1 MKCLDFKYVII
12 YIFLYSIGLY
22 AQKPIS
28 LPTLYQPQAF
38 DILHYDAELDLRQG
52 LAKYVSGRCSIRF
65 VWVVNSLNENFY
77 FHLRDLK
84 VDSAFVGEKKVT
96 PEFRKEPNID
106 YSYYQIN
113 FSPVTAGDTQ
123 TIEIY
128 YSGFMTS
135 ENSNAPFGGIFLK
148 DSVLFAIGVGL
159 WNDYVSTTQHW
170 LPIYDH
176 PSDKAT
182 YSIRFRVPPGYVI
195 ATNGRTLEIPTP
207 DTLTETVWTTSSKF
221 PIATYLLTFAMGKF
235 KTTNV
240 GSQYLP
246 KSIEFVVYYLPQYED
261 AVIHSFK
268 NFYHIFFAFQNRYGR
283 YPFEKIG
290 FVLVPFTAGAMEHQT
305 MITMPQT
312 GVLNL
317 FQRKDTVNLLAA
329 HEFAHQWFGDMVT
342 PLDFRD
348 AWLSES
354 FATFSESV
362 FLEMLFGYDKY
373 LARQLEKKNDYFN
386 KTLPN
391 EGILPLYNF
400 RRTPPSSNYPG
411 TIYNKGAVVVGMLR
425 YLLGDDKFFEL
436 IRAYL
441 DSNAYKSASTQDF
454 ESFCNNYLGKNI
466 SWFFEQWVYG
476 KGYPVLKIIVSK
488 FPRGQDSADVLLK
501 VNQVQNGDLGRYINL
516 PLELNFKIGTKQYF
530 DTVLIMR
537 DVEQEFFLEGI
548 PEFSGLEVNRG
559 AKVVSLLRYSV
570 YSDVKEPKPDT
581 PTGKIFQVLCSNRN
595 AITLKFNTYHK
606 DYRFRII
613 DILGRV
619 AIEGKINALKGIE
632 TINFPELNSG
642 LYLIQL
648 MDGDMTQTEKVLIM

>member
-1 MKCLDFKYVII
+1 MKYSNVRYAILC
-12 YIFLYSIGLY
+12 IFLYSIGLC

-38 DILHYDAELDLRQG
+38 DVLDYDADLDLRQG
-52 LAKYVSGRCSIRF
+52 LTKYISGRCSIRF
-65 VWVVNSLNENFY
+65 VWVTNSLNENFY

-84 VDSAFVGEKKVT
+84 VDSAFLGEKKVV
-96 PEFRKEPNID
+96 PEFRKEQNID

-113 FSPVTAGDTQ
+113 FTSVAVGDTQ
-123 TIEIY
+123 TVVIY
-128 YSGFMTS
+128 YSGYMTAES
-135 ENSNAPFGGIFLK
+135 SNPPFGGVFLK

-159 WNDYVSTTQHW
+159 RNEYVSTTQHW
-170 LPIYDH
+170 LPVYDH

-195 ATNGRTLEIPTP
+195 AANGRTFEVPTS
-207 DTLTETVWTTSSKF
+207 DTLAETVWVTSSKF

-235 KTTNV
+235 KTTTV

-261 AVIHSFK
+261 AAIHSFK
-268 NFYHIFFAFQNRYGR
+268 NFYHTFFAFQNRFGR

-290 FVLVPFTAGAMEHQT
+290 FVLVPFSAGAMEHQT
-305 MITMPQT
+305 MITMPQADA
-312 GVLNL
+312 LNL

-362 FLEMLFGYDKY
+362 FLEMLFGYDRY
-373 LARQLEKKNDYFN
+373 LEKLVEKKNDYFN
-386 KTLPN
+386 KIIPY
-391 EGILPLYNF
+391 EGVLPLYNF

-436 IRAYL
+436 LRTYL
-441 DSNAYKSASTQDF
+441 DSNAYQSRSTQDF
-454 ESFCNNYLGKNI
+454 ESFCNNYLGENI
-466 SWFFEQWVYG
+466 SWFFEQWIYG
-476 KGYPVLKIIVSK
+476 KGYPIVEATVSK
-488 FPRGQDSADVLLK
+488 FPRGQDSVDVLVK
-501 VNQVQNGDLGRYINL
+501 VRQAQSENLGRYINL
-516 PLELNFKIGTKQYF
+516 PLELNFKTGTKQYF
-530 DTVLIMR
+530 DTVLVMR
-537 DVEQEFFLEGI
+537 AVEQEFLLEGI
-548 PEFSGLEVNRG
+548 PEFSGLEINRG
-559 AKVVSLLRYSV
+559 AKVVSLLQSSV
-570 YSDVKEPKPDT
+570 HLDVTELNSGT
-581 PTGKIFQVLCSNRN
+581 PTGKIFQILYSNRN
-595 AITLKFNTYHK
+595 TITLKFNIQHRSYH
-606 DYRFRII
+606 FRVF

-619 AIEGKINALKGIE
+619 VTEGEIDAEKEIE
-632 TINFPELNSG
+632 TINLPELNRG

-648 MDGDMTQTEKVLIM
+648 TSDGIMQTEKIVVR

>member
-1 MKCLDFKYVII
+1 MKYSNLKYAILC
-12 YIFLYSIGLY
+12 IFLYSIGLY

-38 DILHYDAELDLRQG
+38 DVLHYDADLDLRQG
-52 LAKYVSGRCSIRF
+52 LTKYVSGRCSITF
-65 VWVVNSLNENFY
+65 VWIVNSLNENFY

-84 VDSAFVGEKKVT
+84 VDSAFVGENKVT
-96 PEFRKEPNID
+96 PEFHKEQNID

-123 TIEIY
+123 TVEIY
-128 YSGFMTS
+128 YSGYMTT
-135 ENSNAPFGGIFLK
+135 ENFNPPFGGVFLK

-159 WNDYVSTTQHW
+159 WNEYVSTTQHW
-170 LPIYDH
+170 LPVYDH

-182 YSIRFRVPPGYVI
+182 YSIRFKVPPGYVI
-195 ATNGRTLEIPTP
+195 ATNGRTLEVPTP
-207 DTLTETVWTTSSKF
+207 DTLTETVWATSSKF

-240 GSQYLP
+240 ASRYLP

-261 AVIHSFK
+261 AAIHSFK
-268 NFYHIFFAFQNRYGR
+268 NFHHTFFAFQNRFGR

-290 FVLVPFTAGAMEHQT
+290 FVLVPFSAGAMEHQT
-305 MITMPQT
+305 MITMPQ
-312 GVLNL
+312 VAILNL
-317 FQRKDTVNLLAA
+317 FQSQDTVNLLAA
-329 HEFAHQWFGDMVT
+329 HEFAHQWFGDMAT

-386 KTLPN
+386 KIVPY
-391 EGILPLYNF
+391 EGVLPLYNF

-436 IRAYL
+436 LRTYL
-441 DSNAYKSASTQDF
+441 DSSAYKSKSTQDF
-454 ESFCNNYLGKNI
+454 ESFCNNYLGENI
-466 SWFFEQWVYG
+466 SWFFKQWVYG
-476 KGYPVLKIIVSK
+476 KGYPIVEATVSK
-488 FPRGQDSADVLLK
+488 FPRGPDSADVLVK
-501 VNQVQNGDLGRYINL
+501 VKQVQNEDLGRYMNL
-516 PLELNFKIGTKQYF
+516 PLELNFKTGTKQYF
-530 DTVLIMR
+530 ETVLVMR
-537 DVEQEFFLEGI
+537 DVEQEFLLEGI
-548 PEFSGLEVNRG
+548 PEFSELKINRG
-559 AKVVSLLRYSV
+559 AKVVSLLQYSV
-570 YSDVKEPKPDT
+570 YLDVTELKSDT
-581 PTGKIFQVLCSNRN
+581 PMGKIFQVLYSNRN
-595 AITLKFNTYHK
+595 VVTLKFNIQHQN
-606 DYRFRII
+606 YRFRIF
-613 DILGRV
+613 DVLGRV
-619 AIEGKINALKGIE
+619 VTEGEINVGKEIE
-632 TINFPELNSG
+632 TINFPELNKG

-648 MDGDMTQTEKVLIM
+648 TNGGIMQTEKVVVK

>member
-1 MKCLDFKYVII
+1 MEFLYFRYVIFCI
-12 YIFLYSIGLY
+12 ILYSIGLN

-38 DILHYDAELDLRQG
+38 DVLHYDAVLDLRQG
-52 LAKYVSGRCSIRF
+52 LAKYISGRCSIRF
-65 VWVVNSLNENFY
+65 VWSVNSLNENFY

-84 VDSAFVGEKKVT
+84 VDSAFVGEKKVV
-96 PEFRKEPNID
+96 PEFRKEQDID

-123 TIEIY
+123 TVEIY
-128 YSGFMTS
+128 YSGYMTA
-135 ENSNAPFGGIFLK
+135 ENFNPPFGGVFLK

-159 WNDYVSTTQHW
+159 RNEYVSTTQHW
-170 LPIYDH
+170 LPVYDH

-195 ATNGRTLEIPTP
+195 ATNGRTFEVPTQ
-207 DTLTETVWTTSSKF
+207 DTLVETVWATSSKF

-240 GSQYLP
+240 ASRYLP

-261 AVIHSFK
+261 AVVHSFK
-268 NFYHIFFAFQNRYGR
+268 NFHHTFFAFQNRFGR

-290 FVLVPFTAGAMEHQT
+290 FVLVPFSAGAMEHQT
-305 MITMPQT
+305 MITMPQSDA
-312 GVLNL
+312 LNL

-386 KTLPN
+386 RIVLY
-391 EGILPLYNF
+391 EGVLPLYNF

-436 IRAYL
+436 LRTYL
-441 DSNAYKSASTQDF
+441 DSNAYKSKTTQDF
-454 ESFCNNYLGKNI
+454 ELFCNTYLGENI

-476 KGYPVLKIIVSK
+476 KGYPIVETIVSK
-488 FPRGQDSADVLLK
+488 FPRSPDSVDVLVK
-501 VNQVQNGDLGRYINL
+501 VKQVQNDNLGRYINL
-516 PLELNFKIGTKQYF
+516 PLELNFKTGTKQYF
-530 DTVLIMR
+530 DTVLVMR
-537 DVEQEFFLEGI
+537 GVEQEFLLEGI
-548 PEFSGLEVNRG
+548 PEFSELEINRG
-559 AKVVSLLRYSV
+559 AKVVSLLQYSV
-570 YSDVKEPKPDT
+570 YLDVIELKSGT
-581 PTGKIFQVLCSNRN
+581 STGKIFQILYSNCN
-595 AITLKFNTYHK
+595 AVTLKFNTQHK
-606 DYRFRII
+606 DYRFRIF
-613 DILGRV
+613 DVLGRV
-619 AIEGKINALKGIE
+619 ATEGKIKVEKEIE
-632 TINFPELNSG
+632 TINFPELNRG

-648 MDGDMTQTEKVLIM
+648 TDDDVTQIEKLVIR

>member
-1 MKCLDFKYVII
+1 MKSLHFKYAIL
-12 YIFLYSIGLY
+12 YIFLYYIGLH
-22 AQKPIS
+22 AQRPIS

-38 DILHYDAELDLRQG
+38 DVLHYDADLDLRQG
-52 LAKYVSGRCSIRF
+52 LTKYISGRCSIRF

-84 VDSAFVGEKKVT
+84 VDSAFVGEKKVA
-96 PEFRKEPNID
+96 PEFRKEQNID

-113 FSPVTAGDTQ
+113 FSSVAAGDTQ
-123 TIEIY
+123 TVEIY
-128 YSGFMTS
+128 YSGYMS
-135 ENSNAPFGGIFLK
+135 AESSNPPFGGVFLK

-159 WNDYVSTTQHW
+159 RNEYVSTTQHW
-170 LPIYDH
+170 LPVYDH

-182 YSIRFRVPPGYVI
+182 YSIRFKVPPGYVI
-195 ATNGRTLEIPTP
+195 ATNGRTFKVPTA
-207 DTLTETVWTTSSKF
+207 DTLAETVWETSSKF

-240 GSQYLP
+240 ASRYLP

-261 AVIHSFK
+261 AAIHSFK
-268 NFYHIFFAFQNRYGR
+268 NFHHTFFAFQNRFGR

-290 FVLVPFTAGAMEHQT
+290 FVLVPFAGGAMEHQT
-305 MITMPQT
+305 MITMPQADA
-312 GVLNL
+312 LNL

-354 FATFSESV
+354 FATFSEAV

-386 KTLPN
+386 RILPY
-391 EGILPLYNF
+391 EGVLPLYDF

-436 IRAYL
+436 LRTYL
-441 DSNAYKSASTQDF
+441 DSSAYKSKSTQDF
-454 ESFCNNYLGKNI
+454 ESFCNNYLGESI

-476 KGYPVLKIIVSK
+476 KGYPIVEATVSK
-488 FPRGQDSADVLLK
+488 FPRGQDSVNALLRIK
-501 VNQVQNGDLGRYINL
+501 QIQNENLGRYRNL

-530 DTVLIMR
+530 DTVLVIR
-537 DVEQEFFLEGI
+537 DVEQEFLLEGI
-548 PEFSGLEVNRG
+548 PEFSELEMNRG
-559 AKVVSLLRYSV
+559 TQVVSLLQYSV
-570 YSDVKEPKPDT
+570 YLDVTELKADIPM
-581 PTGKIFQVLCSNRN
+581 GKVFQILYSNRN
-595 AITLKFNTYHK
+595 IVALRFNVQNQNF
-606 DYRFRII
+606 RFRIF
-613 DILGRV
+613 DVLGSV
-619 AIEGKINALKGIE
+619 VTEGKITVEKEIE
-632 TINFPELNSG
+632 TIHFPDLNRG

-648 MDGDMTQTEKVLIM
+648 TNNDIMQTEKVVIR